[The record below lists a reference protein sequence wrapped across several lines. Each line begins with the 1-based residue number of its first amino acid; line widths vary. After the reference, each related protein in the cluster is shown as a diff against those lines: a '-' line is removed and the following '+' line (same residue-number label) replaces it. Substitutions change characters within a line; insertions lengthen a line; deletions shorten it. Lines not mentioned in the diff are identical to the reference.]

1 VATVESSGP
10 VFTLGDGGRVDVFGA
25 APDLAPGVVL
35 GVALDVVLGVAPGV
49 VLGVALDVVLG
60 VAPGVVLG
68 VALDVV
74 LGVALDVVLGDG
86 SKSRVRDVTWRTS
99 GRWVTG
105 C

>member
-35 GVALDVVLGVAPGV
+35 GVALDVVR
-49 VLGVALDVVLG
+49 
-60 VAPGVVLG
+60 G

-86 SKSRVRDVTWRTS
+86 SKSRVRDVTWSTS

-105 C
+105 CCGC

>member
-1 VATVESSGP
+1 MATVESSGP

-35 GVALDVVLGVAPGV
+35 GVALDVVLGVA
-49 VLGVALDVVLG
+49 LD
-60 VAPGVVLG
+60 VVLG

-74 LGVALDVVLGDG
+74 LGVALDVVLSDG
-86 SKSRVRDVTWRTS
+86 SKSRVRDVTWRNS